1 MPALIPLHGGAALPL
16 RGPHDSLRAPGAA
29 TRMAARA
36 VHAGERWGVMATRI
50 GVDIGGTFTDLIYY
64 DDVSGESLVAKVPTT
79 PDNPDEGVVN
89 AIGQAVPA
97 DRVQAAEYFL
107 HGTTVGI
114 NALLQRR
121 GAVVGLLATEGF
133 RDILEIRRGDREEM
147 YNLFWTPPPPLV
159 PRRLRRPVKER
170 IRANGEVHTA
180 QETGGCSRRLS
191 GCSRAKASTPSPS
204 PT

>member
-1 MPALIPLHGGAALPL
+1 
-16 RGPHDSLRAPGAA
+16 
-29 TRMAARA
+29 
-36 VHAGERWGVMATRI
+36 MATRI

-79 PDNPDEGVVN
+79 PDNPDEGVVT

-121 GAVVGLLATEGF
+121 GAVFGGVEGEGSEVALAFFGELLPAQLQVLAGIVGFAG
-133 RDILEIRRGDREEM
+133 RG
-147 YNLFWTPPPPLV
+147 
-159 PRRLRRPVKER
+159 
-170 IRANGEVHTA
+170 GEVLDVGDGLA
-180 QETGGCSRRLS
+180 VGDGDGTGGAAHGLEVVRV
-191 GCSRAKASTPSPS
+191 GAG
-204 PT
+204 